1 MKESWL
7 GFAWNKLYISKK
19 EGGLGCEIFRLL
31 VKLLLLNK
39 RGGSSSIPVLSWKKA
54 LKNKYFPYS
63 SFMDVK
69 LSPIASYT
77 WKSIMSA
84 RSFLSK
90 GVKKIVGR
98 GNTINIWED
107 PWVSTLPNFRILTAE
122 NKEEER
128 PRHVCELIVD
138 GA

>member
-1 MKESWL
+1 MRNIPA
-7 GFAWNKLYISKK
+7 FSKAPLAK
-19 EGGLGCEIFRLL
+19 QTWRII
-31 VKLLLLNK
+31 KYP
-39 RGGSSSIPVLSWKKA
+39 SSLMEKA